1 MRLAICP
8 GSFDPVTK
16 GHLNIIERAAQRFD
30 KVTVL
35 VMVNPSKTPC
45 FSAEERADFLRRA
58 TGHIPNVK
66 VDIYTGLLA
75 EYAHR
80 VGASTIIKGLRA
92 VTDFEFEFQQAL
104 TNKKLNPEL
113 ETMFVITDPEYMY
126 LSSSMVRQV
135 AGFGGDVTDFL
146 PEGICE
152 DIVKKLTQKRQRS
165 DAL

>member
-1 MRLAICP
+1 MRIAICP

-16 GHLNIIERAAQRFD
+16 GHLNIIERSAKLFD
-30 KVTVL
+30 AVTVL
-35 VMVNPSKTPC
+35 VMVNTNKTPS
-45 FSAEERADFLRRA
+45 FTAQERADFLRRV

-66 VDIYTGLLA
+66 VDVYTGLLA
-75 EYAHR
+75 EYAHN
-80 VGASTIIKGLRA
+80 VGACTIIKGLRA

-135 AGFGGDVTDFL
+135 ASFGGDVTDFL
-146 PEGICE
+146 PDGICK
-152 DIVKKLTQKRQRS
+152 DIVERLTQGRAKE
-165 DAL
+165 

>member
-1 MRLAICP
+1 MRIAICP

-16 GHLNIIERAAQRFD
+16 GHLNIIERAARRFD
-30 KVTVL
+30 EVIVL
-35 VMVNPSKTPC
+35 VMVNPNKTPC
-45 FSAEERADFLRRA
+45 FTAEERADFLRRA
-58 TGHIPNVK
+58 TRHIPNVK
-66 VDIYTGLLA
+66 VDIYRGLLA
-75 EYAHR
+75 EYAHQA
-80 VGASTIIKGLRA
+80 GASTIIKGLRA

-146 PEGICE
+146 PEPICA
-152 DIVKKLTQKRQRS
+152 DIVKRLVQKTC
-165 DAL
+165 